1 METEN
6 ELNKISVIHKTI
18 INTKGKFFTTTFIKK
33 DGTVRTMT
41 ARTGV
46 SKGVNGKGLKF
57 NPTDKNLV
65 VVYEMNKDGHRMIN
79 LETVTQITFN
89 NQTLNF

>member
-1 METEN
+1 MERISKAN
-6 ELNKISVIHKTI
+6 EIHQVIL
-18 INTKGKFFTTTFIKK
+18 NTKGKFFTTTFIKK
-33 DGTVRTMT
+33 DGSVRTMT

-46 SKGVNGKGLKF
+46 HKGVNGKGLKF
-57 NPTDKNLV
+57 NPTDKDLV

-79 LETVTQITFN
+79 LNTVTQITFN